1 MYFSNRI
8 ITISKMTTETQNSYL
23 FISQTLSKQEYYA
36 QSGNKNQLLVVIK
49 QVHPDFYLEST

>member
-36 QSGNKNQLLVVIK
+36 QSGNKNQSLVVI
-49 QVHPDFYLEST
+49 S